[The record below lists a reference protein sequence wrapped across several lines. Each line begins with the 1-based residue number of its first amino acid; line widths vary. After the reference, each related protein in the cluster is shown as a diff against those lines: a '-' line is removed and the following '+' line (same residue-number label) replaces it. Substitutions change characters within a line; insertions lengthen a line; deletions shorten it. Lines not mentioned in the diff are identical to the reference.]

1 MKNHFLKSSLL
12 LSVLAL
18 LLFSACKKETT
29 TPDDLNIVHVT
40 LNKPITTV
48 IGGVSLD
55 SIDINRDGLCE
66 LVIELRNV
74 AGDSGITAFSTKS
87 QYIELA
93 IEGLLPVPY
102 VKIFNKGESQP
113 ISSSAYKFAGYFS
126 IKNTGYRVGIIN
138 NADKYLSFRFRT
150 GTKFNYGWMKVNLN
164 SAYTELKIIDY
175 AYSILPDTPI
185 AIGAE

>member
-48 IGGVSLD
+48 ISGVSLD
-55 SIDINRDGLCE
+55 SIDFNRDGLCE

-74 AGDSGITAFSTKS
+74 SIDTGITSFATKS
-87 QYIELA
+87 QYIEMA
-93 IEGLLPVPY
+93 VEGLMPAPY
-102 VKIFNKGESQP
+102 VKLFNKGESQP
-113 ISSSAYKFAGYFS
+113 ISSSAYKFSGCFS
-126 IKNTGYRVGIIN
+126 IKNTGYRVGIID
-138 NADKYLSFRFRT
+138 NADKYLSFRFKT

-164 SAYTELKIIDY
+164 NTYTELKIIEY